1 MEFAILIPVLFA
13 LVFGII
19 DFGRALY
26 TFHFVSEAA
35 REATRWASVR
45 GNACSGLSGCGAGQ
59 SEVTAYVASIVP
71 MGIDPSKLNVTATWV
86 APPNNLAICQAD
98 KHSPGCAVHVQIDYQ
113 FKFILPFLPTSG
125 YRMTSTSEMIIS
137 Q

>member
-13 LVFGII
+13 LAFGII

-26 TFHFVSEAA
+26 TSHFVSEAA

-59 SEVTAYVASIVP
+59 FEVNAYVASIVP

-86 APPNNLAICQAD
+86 APPNNLAICQAV
-98 KHSPGCAVHVQIDYQ
+98 STVPVVRYTFESI
-113 FKFILPFLPTSG
+113 TSSNLFCLS
-125 YRMTSTSEMIIS
+125 YRPRVIG
-137 Q
+137 